1 MPKITVGR
9 FPSFDFFFFFWRI
22 GQCNIKPSFKAW
34 KKYWRA
40 GEIDRMNEF
49 EKLEKE
55 ISLKFVHAILESVK
69 NEQKTN
75 KKVKKA

>member
-1 MPKITVGR
+1 
-9 FPSFDFFFFFWRI
+9 
-22 GQCNIKPSFKAW
+22 
-34 KKYWRA
+34 
-40 GEIDRMNEF
+40 MNDF

-55 ISLKFVHAILESVK
+55 ISLKFAYAMIESVK